1 MLHKNIFLLLA
12 VLLFVNALQSQ
23 QEVVPTKDEIK
34 TLLQSDNRNEI
45 AKAKQ
50 YLMNYDYDISGAIY
64 EILRNDLKTSQR
76 VGTRANIAKILGKDM
91 TVDISEKVPLI
102 LELLKQECIIPLS
115 SKPTGYVTGSE
126 FLKRQYL
133 FAVEK
138 MGTESVVII
147 QNMLN
152 SSEGEFRDRLI
163 IILGFLEHNEVFSD
177 VLYILENSEDGFLRQ
192 LAAMALGKIG
202 DKRAIPALTNA
213 LQDTFKRENVTD
225 LIRPE
230 KQFVYP
236 VRSKACVS
244 LKQLG
249 INCNRRGWEFWIEE

>member
-1 MLHKNIFLLLA
+1 MSNLF
-12 VLLFVNALQSQ
+12 VLLCLLPILAFP
-23 QEVVPTKDEIK
+23 QEKTPKASEVK
-34 TLLQSDNRNEI
+34 TLLESNNRNER
-45 AKAKQ
+45 AKPKQ

-202 DKRAIPALTNA
+202 DKGAIPALTNA
-213 LQDTFKRENVTD
+213 LQDTFKRENITD
-225 LIRPE
+225 VKRTKE
-230 KQFVYP
+230 QFIFP
-236 VRSKACVS
+236 VRDSACGV
-244 LKQLG
+244 LNILG
-249 INCNRRGWEFWIEE
+249 VKCKRRGWEFWIEE